1 MEATTTYAHRQDQ
14 ERRVSEITLTTLLN
28 RSATQEIARKHDDMM
43 LMMAPY
49 IHSNRY
55 TSYGRHFAHQTL
67 LRHVTDRLL
76 PLLHNGDCVVDFS
89 CGKNE
94 FIPMVKESARKD
106 GIVVTGRAYDI
117 IVAKDLTDF
126 VRKSWFDASSS
137 QGKRVVIIVR
147 DPF

>member
-1 MEATTTYAHRQDQ
+1 M
-14 ERRVSEITLTTLLN
+14 
-28 RSATQEIARKHDDMM
+28 
-43 LMMAPY
+43 
-49 IHSNRY
+49 
-55 TSYGRHFAHQTL
+55 
-67 LRHVTDRLL
+67 TDRLL